1 MNPRARRIRR
11 QRRKD
16 RLRDA
21 VAAQYELNAW
31 LREAREVERAQ
42 ARREEI
48 ARLKAARTDPNHALR
63 VASQIQTGGAL
74 FAQMT
79 RALPKV

>member
-16 RLRDA
+16 RIRDA
-21 VAAQYELNAW
+21 IAAKEELEAFVRRA
-31 LREAREVERAQ
+31 REAERAE
-42 ARREEI
+42 ARRAEH
-48 ARLKAARTDPNHALR
+48 ASRKAAKPDPNHALR
-63 VASQIQTGGAL
+63 VQSQIQTGAGL